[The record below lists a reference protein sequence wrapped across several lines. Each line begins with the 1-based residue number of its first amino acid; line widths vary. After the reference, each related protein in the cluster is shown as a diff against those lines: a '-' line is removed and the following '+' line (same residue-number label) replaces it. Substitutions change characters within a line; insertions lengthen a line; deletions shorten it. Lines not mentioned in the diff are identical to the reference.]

1 MSRNNRS
8 EVYNSDIERSS
19 LPANIN
25 NYMDSEDAKDVG
37 IVISDMSDGVDN
49 WSYIQSSAVDSH
61 LDILPITRDVIQLCN
76 KSLYKMIPSFR
87 LICAIHNEY
96 PDLVTEK

>member
-49 WSYIQSSAVDSH
+49 
-61 LDILPITRDVIQLCN
+61 
-76 KSLYKMIPSFR
+76 
-87 LICAIHNEY
+87 
-96 PDLVTEK
+96 